1 MNCKVFF
8 MKNFTDIVNRLK
20 TELSVTMDKDVAEF
34 LGMSKSAFAER
45 KRRGAFPKEALM
57 LADLKHS
64 ELKLNVEYILTGK
77 RGDELNQFLSKAAK
91 EKIERHI
98 DTEDI
103 TVEEQP
109 ITPKDADAYVL
120 VNMEEKILLNWYRR
134 SDTKGKRL
142 IFDIA
147 KMTHESLLAQMRLIE
162 YTENEIFN
170 NTERKKTRKKNIK

>member
-1 MNCKVFF
+1 

-20 TELSVTMDKDVAEF
+20 TELSVTMDKDIAEF

-77 RGDELNQFLSKAAK
+77 RGDELDQFLSKTAR
-91 EKIERHI
+91 EKVERHI

-103 TVEEQP
+103 AIEEQP

-134 SDTKGKRL
+134 SDTKGKKL
-142 IFDIA
+142 IFDMA
-147 KMTHESLLAQMRLIE
+147 KMTHEALLAQMRLIE
-162 YTENEIFN
+162 YTEKEILN
-170 NTERKKTRKKNIK
+170 NTERKRAINKKNK

>member
-1 MNCKVFF
+1 

-64 ELKLNVEYILTGK
+64 ELKLNVEYILNGK

>member
-8 MKNFTDIVNRLK
+8 LKNFPDLVNRLK

-57 LADLKHS
+57 LADLQHS
-64 ELKLNVEYILTGK
+64 ELKLDVEYILTGK
-77 RGDELNQFLSKAAK
+77 RGDELSQFLSKTAK

-98 DTEDI
+98 GMDDI
-103 TVEEQP
+103 PKEEQP
-109 ITPKDADAYVL
+109 ITPKDADSYVL

-134 SDTKGKRL
+134 SDTKGKKL
-142 IFDIA
+142 IFDLA
-147 KMTHESLLAQMRLIE
+147 KMTHETLLAQMKLIE
-162 YTENEIFN
+162 YTENKMFN
-170 NTERKKTRKKNIK
+170 NTERKRVKKNN

>member
-1 MNCKVFF
+1 

-20 TELSVTMDKDVAEF
+20 TELSVTMDKDIAEF

-77 RGDELNQFLSKAAK
+77 RGDELDQFLSKTAR
-91 EKIERHI
+91 EKVERHI

-103 TVEEQP
+103 AIEEQP

-134 SDTKGKRL
+134 SDTKGKKL
-142 IFDIA
+142 IFDMA

-162 YTENEIFN
+162 YTEKEILN
-170 NTERKKTRKKNIK
+170 NTERKRAINKKNK

>member
-1 MNCKVFF
+1 